1 MSKTASPLTLDLTN
15 TRAFKTWLYDLW
27 RSTGGDTSTG
37 ADLITLQSDVDALEA
52 DVSVLQSDVSV
63 LQSDVSVLQSN
74 QVLTKQTIVDLGS
87 TYVFDKTINV
97 VDADV
102 TINSLMTAQIAPI
115 ANGYTRPIEEVI
127 YEKITIQ
134 PMPKAGS
141 VDFYIQPE
149 RGHIQGLYAITYT
162 VAL

>member
-1 MSKTASPLTLDLTN
+1 MSKIASPLTLDLTN

-27 RSTGGDTSTG
+27 RSTSGDTTTITTIE
-37 ADLITLQSDVDALEA
+37 ADLSALEA
-52 DVSVLQSDVSV
+52 
-63 LQSDVSVLQSN
+63 N

-97 VDADV
+97 IDADV
-102 TINSLMTAQIAPI
+102 TINSLMMAQIAPI
-115 ANGYTRPIEEVI
+115 ANGYTRPFEEVI

-141 VDFYIQPE
+141 IDFYIQPQS
-149 RGHIQGLYAITYT
+149 GHIKGLYAITYT

>member
-27 RSTGGDTSTG
+27 RSTGGDTTTITTID
-37 ADLITLQSDVDALEA
+37 ADLTALELA
-52 DVSVLQSDVSV
+52 VDVLET
-63 LQSDVSVLQSN
+63 N

-97 VDADV
+97 IDADV
-102 TINSLMTAQIAPI
+102 TINSLMMAQIAPI
-115 ANGYTRPIEEVI
+115 ANSYTRPIEEVI

-141 VDFYIQPE
+141 IDFYIQPQS
-149 RGHIQGLYAITYT
+149 GHIQGLYAITYT